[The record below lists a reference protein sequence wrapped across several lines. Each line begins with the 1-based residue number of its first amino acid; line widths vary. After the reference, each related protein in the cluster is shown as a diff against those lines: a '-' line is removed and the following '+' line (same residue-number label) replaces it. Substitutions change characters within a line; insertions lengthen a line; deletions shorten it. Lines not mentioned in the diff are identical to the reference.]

1 MKQYIQKYKEWVKP
15 TSEVYSRLP
24 KLVLEVMQFADKFSE
39 TMTKEQKLAV
49 VNFVTSKRSIF
60 QPIVDK
66 MEKDSR
72 LSQTKYIKSC
82 LAENFGY
89 VEIEEN
95 VLHGGFN
102 GNGPVVVITA
112 NQVICNTKIF
122 KLHEYH
128 ELSYYLE
135 ENFDEREQIVC

>member
-1 MKQYIQKYKEWVKP
+1 MKQYIQKYREWVKP

-24 KLVLEVMQFADKFSE
+24 QLILEVMEFADKFSE
-39 TMTKEQKLAV
+39 TLTKEQKLAV
-49 VNFVTSKRSIF
+49 VNFVKSQQAVFK
-60 QPIVDK
+60 PIINKV
-66 MEKDSR
+66 EEDSR
-72 LSQTKYIKSC
+72 LSQIKYIKSC
-82 LAENFGY
+82 LTENFDY
-89 VEIEEN
+89 EEIEEN

-122 KLHEYH
+122 SLHEYH

-135 ENFDEREQIVC
+135 ENFDTREQIVC